1 MIPLSLDL
9 YIIENVYN
17 RIEHLNAIT
26 SQFSIIMIPVEQE
39 IALKNEM
46 LNPRRLNGTR
56 TTGRKDQ
63 SR

>member
-26 SQFSIIMIPVEQE
+26 SRFSIIMIPVEQE
-39 IALKNEM
+39 IALKYEM
-46 LNPRRLNGTR
+46 LNPRRLNVTR
-56 TTGRKDQ
+56 TTRKDQ

>member
-26 SQFSIIMIPVEQE
+26 SRFSIIMIPVEQE
-39 IALKNEM
+39 IALKYEM

-56 TTGRKDQ
+56 TTRKNQ